1 MRSILWLCVSAC
13 WLATCDSGREGS
25 ALPPVDAGVS
35 VSGHYDVNG
44 VTVVKRSGSEREIS
58 GHINLNQEGNR
69 YTASFSLETTYP
81 SRDGLAQAEVIG
93 TGKGMIAGRTLHGT
107 AETQIVMAAVP
118 GVDTKFAFV
127 PRIVG
132 PRLVST
138 TVGQLAPDGT
148 LKIEIDNEPAE
159 GQDYAPTRTTL
170 RGTRTLK

>member
-1 MRSILWLCVSAC
+1 
-13 WLATCDSGREGS
+13 
-25 ALPPVDAGVS
+25 
-35 VSGHYDVNG
+35 
-44 VTVVKRSGSEREIS
+44 
-58 GHINLNQEGNR
+58 
-69 YTASFSLETTYP
+69 
-81 SRDGLAQAEVIG
+81 
-93 TGKGMIAGRTLHGT
+93 
-107 AETQIVMAAVP
+107 MAAVP